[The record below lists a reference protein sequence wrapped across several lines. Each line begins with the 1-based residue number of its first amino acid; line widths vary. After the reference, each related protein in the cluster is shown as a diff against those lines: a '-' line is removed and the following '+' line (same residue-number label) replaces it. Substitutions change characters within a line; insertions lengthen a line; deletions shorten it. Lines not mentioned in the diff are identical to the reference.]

1 METHKNH
8 AYGANSVTRETEKK
22 RCFLGYGFKVLNFFG
37 QKQPQNY
44 FFLIIWGQKSKKGI
58 IIFVII
64 IFVVVV
70 FFLFVCLFFCCFVVT
85 VVVFF
90 LVLPEGSFPAKSE
103 TILQRISQKK
113 DPSWKGRC
121 LMKTFCILATTIK
134 SAKLKYRRKWVAAI
148 SSKAQNKR

>member
-8 AYGANSVTRETEKK
+8 AYGATSVTRETEKK

-37 QKQPQNY
+37 QKQPQNF
-44 FFLIIWGQKSKKGI
+44 FFLIIWAQKSKKSI
-58 IIFVII
+58 RIFVVI
-64 IFVVVV
+64 IFVVFV
-70 FFLFVCLFFCCFVVT
+70 FCFFVVI
-85 VVVFF
+85 VDFFFF

-134 SAKLKYRRKWVAAI
+134 SAKLKYRRKWAAAI
-148 SSKAQNKR
+148 SSKAQNKI

>member
-8 AYGANSVTRETEKK
+8 AYGAKSVTRETEKK

-37 QKQPQNY
+37 QKQPQNF
-44 FFLIIWGQKSKKGI
+44 FFLIIWAQKSKKSI
-58 IIFVII
+58 RIFVVIIFVVFVCLLLFFCFFVVI
-64 IFVVVV
+64 VVVV
-70 FFLFVCLFFCCFVVT
+70 FFLL
-85 VVVFF
+85 
-90 LVLPEGSFPAKSE
+90 LPEGSFPAKSE

-121 LMKTFCILATTIK
+121 LMKTFCILVATIK

-148 SSKAQNKR
+148 SSNAQNKI